1 MREPGALRRLLQM
14 KSFLDLEQP
23 SDADAPGEFGRSF
36 EANDGTLD
44 RNDGIRPAWA
54 PIGIDKLLR
63 IVRVALETYV
73 WMPVALAIHIEN
85 QTPDPRQRHGQWEQ
99 DFHHKPTCTINES
112 QQHTGPPRRTQ

>member
-63 IVRVALETYV
+63 IVRVALETRS
-73 WMPVALAIHIEN
+73 E
-85 QTPDPRQRHGQWEQ
+85 E
-99 DFHHKPTCTINES
+99 
-112 QQHTGPPRRTQ
+112 HTSELQSLMRNSYAVFCLKKKNHNTLPHT

>member
-73 WMPVALAIHIEN
+73 WMPVAIAIHIEN
-85 QTPDPRQRHGQWEQ
+85 QPPDPRQRRRSE
-99 DFHHKPTCTINES
+99 E
-112 QQHTGPPRRTQ
+112 HTSELQSLMRN

>member
-1 MREPGALRRLLQM
+1 M
-14 KSFLDLEQP
+14 KSVLDLEQP

-54 PIGIDKLLR
+54 QIGIDKLLR

-73 WMPVALAIHIEN
+73 WMPVAIAIHIEH
-85 QTPDPRQRHGQWEQ
+85 QPPDPRQSTGRS
-99 DFHHKPTCTINES
+99 S
-112 QQHTGPPRRTQ
+112 QVFSHNHISFSHELRWSHPPPS

>member
-73 WMPVALAIHIEN
+73 WMPVARSE
-85 QTPDPRQRHGQWEQ
+85 E
-99 DFHHKPTCTINES
+99 
-112 QQHTGPPRRTQ
+112 HTSELQSLMRISYAVF